1 MGEAEDENTSTALA
15 NTKPSTEIDAEDEKS
30 GTWAEQVRKV
40 SETPRRALVRIAA
53 LGTDSDL
60 LDDSFLK
67 YGEEEGF
74 VFLKNTEAFY
84 IMTYS
89 DRMNDA
95 GNFQVTFSNGD
106 MEIGRAHV

>member
-1 MGEAEDENTSTALA
+1 M
-15 NTKPSTEIDAEDEKS
+15 
-30 GTWAEQVRKV
+30 
-40 SETPRRALVRIAA
+40 RIAA

-95 GNFQVTFSNGD
+95 GNFHAARYRSNHTTD
-106 MEIGRAHV
+106 Q